1 MFFMEKSEKIQR
13 NLKFLIKSWKN
24 CLFSDG
30 DRYDFIVVG
39 AGSAGAIVANRL
51 TENPNWKVLL
61 LEAGG
66 NPNEESV
73 VSLIPQ

>member
-13 NLKFLIKSWKN
+13 NLKFLIKLWKI